1 MKLVRYSIVITCY
14 NQRDFIRDAVN
25 SALAQGDDDT
35 EVIVVDDASSDGSCE
50 VLKEYGDRITFRQ
63 MDRNGGPSR
72 SRNVG
77 ASMANGQYLVFLD
90 GDDALMPHALNIYNT
105 IIERRRPMLVL
116 AAISQFSGLV
126 PQARL
131 EEAANGPLKFVEYS
145 CAMSK
150 DRPAFL
156 SSSATVVDREAFL
169 AVGGWTPDIFHG
181 DNKDMMMKLG
191 YAGSLVLILEPK
203 TVFYRVHAGNS
214 INDISSFL
222 KSGHRLIAN
231 ERSGHYPGGR
241 ARAFE
246 RYAALGVFV
255 FFWSMKGLTVGLW
268 TDVAKLTVAGFPMVL
283 AGAVQRCVIRLKG
296 LQPVESIEGLESRR
310 SSNHG

>member
-150 DRPAFL
+150 D
-156 SSSATVVDREAFL
+156 
-169 AVGGWTPDIFHG
+169 
-181 DNKDMMMKLG
+181 
-191 YAGSLVLILEPK
+191 
-203 TVFYRVHAGNS
+203 
-214 INDISSFL
+214 
-222 KSGHRLIAN
+222 
-231 ERSGHYPGGR
+231 
-241 ARAFE
+241 
-246 RYAALGVFV
+246 
-255 FFWSMKGLTVGLW
+255 
-268 TDVAKLTVAGFPMVL
+268 
-283 AGAVQRCVIRLKG
+283 
-296 LQPVESIEGLESRR
+296 
-310 SSNHG
+310 